1 MGDLFD
7 QTFGPKLGQV
17 VAQRGEVVVSG
28 GATQGIGGLGVEFCS
43 GKGAFGGDVGEAQQ
57 GVHQGQLPRMIE
69 LQTGNPFAVGED
81 RGLAELAELAAIDK
95 GFENVLL
102 NVEVVVDDEESFC
115 RSWGRWSMALL
126 TA

>member
-1 MGDLFD
+1 
-7 QTFGPKLGQV
+7 
-17 VAQRGEVVVSG
+17 
-28 GATQGIGGLGVEFCS
+28 
-43 GKGAFGGDVGEAQQ
+43 
-57 GVHQGQLPRMIE
+57 MIE

-115 RSWGRWSMALL
+115 RSWGSWSMALL